1 MAQQVVLRINGKPVF
16 NTFKDLSV
24 ATRKLEGE
32 LRKLTPGTEAFIK
45 KAEEVKNARAHFEK
59 VKSEI
64 NAVRQATEKG
74 TDVISRLT
82 RGFLNFGEVTRN
94 VLSGLSISG
103 LVGWIKGNIGATL
116 SGLLDL
122 ADQMSAVEKTT
133 GLAKKQV
140 QELWDS
146 FDAIDTRT
154 SKMELMK
161 IAELAGRLGI
171 QGKQE
176 VAQFTQEID
185 KAYVALGD
193 SFSGGLEAVA
203 TKLGKLKNLFNDTKE
218 KSYAQAI
225 NQVGSALNELGA
237 NGTASEEN
245 ISDFALR
252 VGQLPDSLKPS
263 VSAVLGL
270 GAAFEES
277 GVDAQIAASGYSR
290 FISTAAK
297 NIDLFAHSM
306 HMSVEE
312 AQSLINTKPEEFFLR
327 FAEGMKGLEGTEA
340 AAVLESLKLNSLEVQ
355 KAVGSASGSV
365 DRFRESMELSAKSM
379 TEATSL
385 QEEFN
390 KVNNNA
396 AATWQKIKN
405 AFSEFFSSGEFFN
418 LFEGIIQLM
427 GAFVGVTED
436 AEKKG
441 ENLRK
446 RLQSLAQWVKILAVA
461 WVSYISISKLLLLWR
476 TKNIAAIVGESTALK
491 LQTYWTKITTA
502 ADLLLTAAKAKLTGN
517 TLQANL
523 AMATFNKTIKLNPI
537 GLLVSVLIA
546 AIFYL
551 KDFANAADSATEK
564 QKKLN
569 AEQEVA
575 AEYNKE
581 VAKSTAEL
589 KNQIDPLIDL
599 LNDENVS
606 LDLRKRAYEK
616 LIEIS
621 PDFIGT
627 VDSEFRATSD
637 LIGVYDDLI
646 QKLDQVARAK
656 AIQKVKERRAEE
668 LAELQ
673 AQEFEQAQRAKAEEK
688 QYKEAEKRNA
698 QKTKEHNKAQSVSIA
713 PAYAKGVAEMT
724 FNNSLEKTST
734 KERDELKKIQKK
746 RQEAE
751 ERNEGI
757 NQYWINELNRR
768 KKELELLKKNG
779 ATQKEIKQKEEE
791 IALYSG
797 LPMQSNA
804 PKVKTNQAVAPTS
817 KEKKTKPNRVA
828 KDREAEKLANEI
840 KREGEAALKAEEQ
853 ALKNLQKAKDEAW
866 DLEFATTKDGL
877 DKELKL
883 LEEQKD
889 RKLRQIK
896 DEANEIAVKKREY
909 EEKIANLNEKKEKAT
924 PEQIA
929 QINQSVKHYQTAIQ
943 QLEKITGTHAE
954 REESITKA
962 AEANKLKIKEE
973 YLTKAIERE
982 KKSFE
987 DKQKDAYLAFE
998 KELQSLDLTEKQKAK
1013 KRREF
1018 NQKQLEEQTEFLNQ
1032 LAEKL
1037 KEGLQTGDWKGL
1049 LPDDL
1054 ILSEEAKN
1062 DLINRLREL
1071 GLEANEVALIM
1082 AKMKGE
1088 DEKFQGVGFIQNAD
1102 VLGMNAESWEQ
1113 MFQNLDSWKGKLEM
1127 MVGVTQAMQQTW
1139 AKFHDFQMK
1148 KEQEALRKFE
1158 ANANRKKDALKKQL
1172 DEGYINQKEYDAKM
1186 KAIEE
1191 GVNKRRAEMEY
1202 RQAKYEKQNAI
1213 ISSIINTA
1221 LGVAASLSKG
1231 GPIGMAMAAVV
1242 GALGAA
1248 QTAMIASQPLP
1259 PKQGYAQGGAT
1270 IGLGF
1275 KDETGHE
1282 VAGVVHADEYVIPAW
1297 MRKQPEVAK
1306 VEQWLEAKRT
1316 GKDKPYAEGGVV
1328 QKTNAVEFGTENLK
1342 QNEFYQLLL
1351 GALIRNSE
1359 VLEDI
1364 EKNGVKSYIVADE
1377 KAAKIM
1383 MEAQKRYE
1391 SMKNKN
1397 IQ

>member
-1 MAQQVVLRINGKPVF
+1 
-16 NTFKDLSV
+16 
-24 ATRKLEGE
+24 
-32 LRKLTPGTEAFIK
+32 
-45 KAEEVKNARAHFEK
+45 
-59 VKSEI
+59 
-64 NAVRQATEKG
+64 
-74 TDVISRLT
+74 
-82 RGFLNFGEVTRN
+82 
-94 VLSGLSISG
+94 
-103 LVGWIKGNIGATL
+103 
-116 SGLLDL
+116 
-122 ADQMSAVEKTT
+122 
-133 GLAKKQV
+133 
-140 QELWDS
+140 
-146 FDAIDTRT
+146 
-154 SKMELMK
+154 
-161 IAELAGRLGI
+161 
-171 QGKQE
+171 
-176 VAQFTQEID
+176 
-185 KAYVALGD
+185 
-193 SFSGGLEAVA
+193 
-203 TKLGKLKNLFNDTKE
+203 
-218 KSYAQAI
+218 
-225 NQVGSALNELGA
+225 
-237 NGTASEEN
+237 
-245 ISDFALR
+245 
-252 VGQLPDSLKPS
+252 
-263 VSAVLGL
+263 
-270 GAAFEES
+270 
-277 GVDAQIAASGYSR
+277 
-290 FISTAAK
+290 
-297 NIDLFAHSM
+297 
-306 HMSVEE
+306 
-312 AQSLINTKPEEFFLR
+312 
-327 FAEGMKGLEGTEA
+327 
-340 AAVLESLKLNSLEVQ
+340 
-355 KAVGSASGSV
+355 
-365 DRFRESMELSAKSM
+365 KSM

-405 AFSEFFSSGEFFN
+405 AFSEFFSSGEIFHY
-418 LFEGIIQLM
+418 FEGIIQLI
-427 GAFVGVTED
+427 GAFVGVTDD

-441 ENLRK
+441 ENLRNA
-446 RLQSLAQWVKILAVA
+446 LSLLVKTIKIAIVAWGSYNIATKASILLSKLSIQTTKAETKALSEQNTIVKILKA
-461 WVSYISISKLLLLWR
+461 SSLLL
-476 TKNIAAIVGESTALK
+476 IAV
-491 LQTYWTKITTA
+491 
-502 ADLLLTAAKAKLTGN
+502 KAKLTGN
-517 TLQANL
+517 IKKATVAMRAFNMVTKANPL
-523 AMATFNKTIKLNPI
+523 
-537 GLLVSVLIA
+537 GLLISLVTTA
-546 AIFYL
+546 ATAFL
-551 KDFANAADSATEK
+551 LFKNSADEAAEK

-581 VAKSTAEL
+581 VTKSTAEL
-589 KNQIDPLIDL
+589 KNQIDPLIAL
-599 LNDENVS
+599 LNDENIS
-606 LDLRKRAYEK
+606 LELRRKAYEK
-616 LIEIS
+616 LIEIA
-621 PDFIGT
+621 PEFTGT
-627 VDSEFRATSD
+627 VDDEFRATSD

-646 QKLDQVARAK
+646 DKLDQVARAK
-656 AIQKVKERRAEE
+656 AMQKVKERRAEE

-673 AQEFEQAQRAKAEEK
+673 AQEFEQAQRAKAEEIENQK
-688 QYKEAEKRNA
+688 KEEKNRKAIAEYKKNQELLSKNGGYDKFDFGGPNPL
-698 QKTKEHNKAQSVSIA
+698 KTEDLKFDEQNK
-713 PAYAKGVAEMT
+713 
-724 FNNSLEKTST
+724 
-734 KERDELKKIQKK
+734 LKKIQDQVKTSV
-746 RQEAE
+746 QSDEALK
-751 ERNEGI
+751 
-757 NQYWINELNRR
+757 QYWEGQLIQK

-779 ATQKEIKQKEEE
+779 AAQKEIRKKESE

-804 PKVKTNQAVAPTS
+804 PKVKTNQAVTPTP
-817 KEKKTKPNRVA
+817 KPKPNPNRVGE
-828 KDREAEKLANEI
+828 DRTTEKLANEI
-840 KREGEAALKAEEQ
+840 QREGDAALKAEEQ

-866 DLEFATTKDGL
+866 DLELATTKDGL

-889 RKLRQIK
+889 RKIRQIK

-943 QLEKITGTHAE
+943 QLEKITDTHAE
-954 REESITKA
+954 REESITQA
-962 AEANKLKIKEE
+962 TEAKKLKIKEE
-973 YLTKAIERE
+973 YLTKSIEKE

-1172 DEGYINQKEYDAKM
+1172 DEGYINQKEYDAKV

-1191 GVNKRRAEMEY
+1191 SVNKRRAEMEY
-1202 RQAKYEKQNAI
+1202 RQAKYEKQNALI
-1213 ISSIINTA
+1213 ASIINTA
-1221 LGVAASLSKG
+1221 LGVSAAL
-1231 GPIGMAMAAVV
+1231 PNIPLAAVV

-1259 PKQGYAQGGAT
+1259 PKQGYAKGGAT

-1391 SMKNKN
+1391 LMKNKN